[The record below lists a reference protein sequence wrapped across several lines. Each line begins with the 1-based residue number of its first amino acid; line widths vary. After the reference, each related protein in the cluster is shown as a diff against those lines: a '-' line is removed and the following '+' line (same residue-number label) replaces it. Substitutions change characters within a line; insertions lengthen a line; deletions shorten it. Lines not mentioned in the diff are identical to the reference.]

1 MVLIFRFLLEPKE
14 DTPRDYYHL
23 MLNTVFNHTVR
34 LIVRIAPEWLA
45 KVRRSVYLL
54 LQLPMG
60 MGEATDADV
69 MSLGER
75 WVLEFLVERVWSKPV
90 SGNTVIKTSPIHSL
104 VPTSI
109 NSTGINGGPS
119 LLVLSCK
126 AI

>member
-1 MVLIFRFLLEPKE
+1 
-14 DTPRDYYHL
+14 
-23 MLNTVFNHTVR
+23 MLSTVFNHTVR

-60 MGEATDADV
+60 MEEATDADV

-75 WVLEFLVERVWSKPV
+75 WVLKFLVERVWSKPV